1 MSASLT
7 WSLRVTGLGLVL
19 LFVLSQ
25 IDETLGAWIGWT
37 TIVCGSVAVPLF
49 GWLYSRR
56 RGSAPGQDDP
66 R

>member
-1 MSASLT
+1 MNASST

-37 TIVCGSVAVPLF
+37 TIACGSVAVPTV
-49 GWLYSRR
+49 GWSHSRGW
-56 RGSAPGQDDP
+56 GSAPSHDDP

>member
-1 MSASLT
+1 MNASLT

-37 TIVCGSVAVPLF
+37 TIVCGSVVVPIG
-49 GWLYSRR
+49 GWLHSRG
-56 RGSAPGQDDP
+56 RGSAPSDDDP